1 VENNLRVFQ
10 IEREIETVVQ
20 GDRSIQEYATDL
32 ERLWADYDHFSSAA
46 CCKDPEC
53 KRGARDTQRR
63 TMHFMRGL
71 NPAFESRCAVLL
83 AQPKISSL
91 EETISVMVQKES
103 RIRLQSGAAGLP
115 GVKSALAASKLG
127 NTGYRGETRE
137 CYKCGEVGHLK
148 QFCTK
153 PPKERN
159 LGGRGQS
166 GGRGRGR
173 GGRRGGRGGYQA
185 HLTVA
190 EGESE
195 ETVVFTEEDHEFLE
209 MLKRKQKAASE
220 GKRVLDD
227 ASTSTSTRS
236 NIASFVHSATGTCDT
251 LALASIFTSRS
262 PDWIVDSG
270 ASQHVTGATR
280 EFSSYTH
287 LAVPESIQTADG
299 TAQPVIGKGTVQ
311 CTNTLTLSNVLHA
324 PSFPMNLLSISV
336 IISQLKC
343 VVLFDIPKVIF
354 QEKEAWD

>member
-1 VENNLRVFQ
+1 
-10 IEREIETVVQ
+10 VQ

-53 KRGARDTQRR
+53 KRGARDTQR

-71 NPAFESRCAVLL
+71 NPAFEPRCAVLL
-83 AQPKISSL
+83 AQPKIPSL
-91 EETISVMVQKES
+91 EETISTMVQEES

-115 GVKSALAASKLG
+115 GVKSALAVSKLG
-127 NTGYRGETRE
+127 NTGYKGETRE
-137 CYKCGEVGHLK
+137 YYNCGEVGHLK

-166 GGRGRGR
+166 GGRGQGR

-227 ASTSTSTRS
+227 ASTSASTRA
-236 NIASFVHSATGTCDT
+236 NIASFAHSATGTCDT
-251 LALASIFTSRS
+251 LALASISTSRS

-270 ASQHVTGATR
+270 ASRHVTGAAR

-287 LAVPESIQTADG
+287 LTVPESIQTADG

-324 PSFPMNLLSISV
+324 PSFPVNLLSISI

-343 VVLFDIPKVIF
+343 VVLFDIPNVIF
-354 QEKEAWD
+354 QEKETGRRLGTDTWHSGL

>member
-1 VENNLRVFQ
+1 
-10 IEREIETVVQ
+10 VQ
-20 GDRSIQEYATDL
+20 RDRSIQEYVTDL
-32 ERLWADYDHFSSAA
+32 ERLWADYDHFSPVT

-71 NPAFESRCAVLL
+71 NPAFEPRCAVLL
-83 AQPKISSL
+83 AQPKIPSL
-91 EETISVMVQKES
+91 EETISAMVQEES

-115 GVKSALAASKLG
+115 GVKSALAVSKLG
-127 NTGYRGETRE
+127 NTGYKSEIRE
-137 CYKCGEVGHLK
+137 CYNCGEVGHLK

-159 LGGRGQS
+159 LDGRCQS
-166 GGRGRGR
+166 GCRGRGK

-185 HLTVA
+185 HLMVV

-195 ETVVFTEEDHEFLE
+195 KTVIFTEEDHEFLE

-220 GKRVLDD
+220 GNRVLDD
-227 ASTSTSTRS
+227 ASTSASTRG
-236 NIASFVHSATGTCDT
+236 NITSFTHSAISTCDI
-251 LALASIFTSRS
+251 LALASISTSRS

-270 ASQHVTGATR
+270 ASRHVTGAAR

-287 LAVPESIQTADG
+287 LAVPKSIQTADG
-299 TAQPVIGKGTVQ
+299 TAQPVIGKGIVQ

-324 PSFPMNLLSISV
+324 HSFLVNLLSISV

-343 VVLFDIPKVIF
+343 VILFDIPKVIF
-354 QEKEAWD
+354 QEKKTGRRLGTDT